1 MEYLAH
7 KHLYAK
13 AGPREEIPDF
23 QERIPADIALELC
36 VNFLPLLVV
45 LTRHTD

>member
-13 AGPREEIPDF
+13 AGAREEIPDF

-36 VNFLPLLVV
+36 VLVFAH
-45 LTRHTD
+45 LASTDPPIV

>member
-13 AGPREEIPDF
+13 AGAREEIPDF

-36 VNFLPLLVV
+36 VFPCYPFDLF
-45 LTRHTD
+45 